1 MYSINLTVLLITYNS
16 DLLKTKQTIFS
27 IIRQKNITFELII
40 ADDGSKNNNFLNIEE
55 YLIQEKFQNYI
66 FISNKENK
74 GTVHNIKSAKPFIS
88 GEYLK
93 IISPGDYLFDDTTL
107 YNFYKLIETSSA
119 KVFFGNA
126 CYYSENNKNIT
137 LYKNNMPLNIKPF
150 LDNNLKAIKRNYFIN
165 HDYILGCTFI
175 VQSELFFYYLEK
187 YLDNIIFAEDTVF
200 IAMLSDNIS
209 FSFYNEPF
217 IWYEYGSGISTNRN
231 TKWSDILNKEVLLVL
246 HTLKDKG
253 YYEKKGY
260 LIFKN
265 NLIPNKL
272 LRLIKNTKA
281 YFPYIFIKVLH
292 KIESKIYKRS
302 MHDILKLQEILK

>member
-1 MYSINLTVLLITYNS
+1 MNLITILLVTYNS
-16 DLLKTKQTIFS
+16 DWIKTRQTLFS
-27 IIRQKNITFELII
+27 IITQKNIDFELII
-40 ADDGSKNNNFLNIEE
+40 ADDGSKNNNFTKIEE
-55 YLIQEKFQNYI
+55 YLNHNSFTKYVLIGNEV
-66 FISNKENK
+66 NK
-74 GTVHNIKSAKPFIS
+74 GTVQNILSAIPNIK

-93 IISPGDYLFDDTTL
+93 LISPGDFLYDDTTL
-107 YNFYKLIETSSA
+107 YNFYKLIERSSA

-150 LDNNLKAIKRNYFIN
+150 LDNNLKAIKRNYFIT

-281 YFPYIFIKVLH
+281 YCPYIFIKILH

-302 MHDILKLQEILK
+302 KHDILKLQEIIN